1 MEGGGA
7 DLAPTE
13 EFLEQANA
21 IREFH
26 YDGIQYDQDAQIK
39 DVMKEHKMPHI
50 LTDKFKIGQNLKYI
64 MPADA
69 DSEDENFQDLESL
82 KNMKKVPESN

>member
-1 MEGGGA
+1 MEGGGR

-13 EFLEQANA
+13 EFLEQAHA
-21 IREFH
+21 IREFR
-26 YDGIQYDQDAQIK
+26 YDGINYDQEAQIK
-39 DVMKEHKMPHI
+39 DVMKVNRMPHI

-69 DSEDENFQDLESL
+69 DSDDENF
-82 KNMKKVPESN
+82 